1 MSSARPPT
9 APDLHAGG
17 IGGMTHLEHDP
28 IVDEIHRIRE
38 SIAKSHGNDLNAI
51 VADMQ
56 SRQAVHGKQLVR
68 REPKLVAEA
77 DSVLTPPPA
86 SRLTRQ

>member
-1 MSSARPPT
+1 MSSSRPPT
-9 APDLHAGG
+9 AADLHAGG
-17 IGGMTHLEHDP
+17 IIGMTPAEYDP

-38 SIAKSHGNDLNAI
+38 NIAESHGFDLKAI

-56 SRQAVHGKQLVR
+56 ARQVNHAGLVR
-68 REPKLVAEA
+68 LEPKRLTEA
-77 DSVLTPPPA
+77 DSEVTPPPA

>member
-56 SRQAVHGKQLVR
+56 SRQGAHGSLLVR
-68 REPKLVAEA
+68 REPKRVVET
-77 DSVLTPPPA
+77 DSDVMPPPE
-86 SRLTRQ
+86 SHLTRQ